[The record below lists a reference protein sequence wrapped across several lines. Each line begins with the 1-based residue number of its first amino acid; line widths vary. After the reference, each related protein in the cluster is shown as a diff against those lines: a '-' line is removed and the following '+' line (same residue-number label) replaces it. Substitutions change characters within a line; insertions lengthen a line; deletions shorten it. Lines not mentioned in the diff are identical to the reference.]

1 MMRGEAM
8 SLHNANMISAEKHKE
23 SHHSISREGRGA
35 GVFVNFAI
43 YFNTARRGT
52 DNFKFYYMLFKTS
65 S

>member
-8 SLHNANMISAEKHKE
+8 RLHNANMISAEKHKE
-23 SHHSISREGRGA
+23 SHHSISREGG
-35 GVFVNFAI
+35 GGWSFCQFC
-43 YFNTARRGT
+43 YLFQHGSPGT